1 MFNYKCD
8 IINKIL
14 KKDKIIN
21 NIRNELLYNINEYL
35 SLIDVWEN
43 EKNIINDNII
53 YWIIPINYK
62 NSNSPKNS
70 NLSIID
76 FEGCEKILRKQYNIS
91 EKEVLY
97 MFRLDIKFD
106 NLLIPILE
114 YEVYSSIKKLRLDLN
129 YCSNEEIVILNPV
142 KIKEDT
148 LYKYLSNSNYYNDKC
163 FNYTT
168 DDETDIIL
176 NDRRK

>member
-1 MFNYKCD
+1 
-8 IINKIL
+8 
-14 KKDKIIN
+14 
-21 NIRNELLYNINEYL
+21 
-35 SLIDVWEN
+35 
-43 EKNIINDNII
+43 
-53 YWIIPINYK
+53 
-62 NSNSPKNS
+62 
-70 NLSIID
+70 
-76 FEGCEKILRKQYNIS
+76 
-91 EKEVLY
+91 

-106 NLLIPILE
+106 NLLIPTLE

-176 NDRRK
+176 NDRRKEYVEKNLSLCENNCKFDNYDYKTKNAKCVCKKKNLFYYILKYFLNLKN